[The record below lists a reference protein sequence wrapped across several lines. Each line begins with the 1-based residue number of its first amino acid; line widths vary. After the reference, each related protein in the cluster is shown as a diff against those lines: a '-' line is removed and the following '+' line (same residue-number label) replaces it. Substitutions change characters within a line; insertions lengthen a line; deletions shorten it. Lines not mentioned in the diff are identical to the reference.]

1 MMLRGRRS
9 ILLPVLAGL
18 AGLVLAPAAFAKDAR
33 CFTTD
38 DDYFDC
44 DFVATDRKG
53 SFEISSPGTPTYS
66 LVVDAPG
73 VAFGFVNMG
82 NRNVAL
88 PGTFLRSDDDAACWD
103 NDETGTQICA
113 W

>member
-1 MMLRGRRS
+1 MRHGGS
-9 ILLPVLAGL
+9 ILVPVLAGL
-18 AGLVLAPAAFAKDAR
+18 FGLVLAAPAWSKDAR

-53 SFEISSPGTPTYS
+53 SFEISSAGTPTYS
-66 LVVDAPG
+66 LIVEEPG
-73 VAFGFVNMG
+73 VAFGFVNFG
-82 NRNVAL
+82 DRNVAL

-103 NDETGTQICA
+103 NSDTGVQICA